1 MNTKDED
8 YVEKVFTASTH
19 DVMLFFTTSGRV
31 YWKKAYEIPESG
43 RAARGKALVNFLE
56 IGTDESIADLLCIRE
71 FSDEHFLVMAT
82 KNGIVKKT
90 CLGAFRNIRAG
101 GIIAIAVDEN
111 DVLIGVQLTNGRNE
125 LVLSTRNGMSIRFE
139 ESQLRDQGRATR
151 RSDAEDALAALSA
164 REREVALLV
173 AEGLGNLDIADR
185 LFVTESTIKKH
196 VHTVYDKLGIRTRP
210 QLVAWAWRTG
220 VLQPDGD

>member
-1 MNTKDED
+1 MVSYPTPHRSPPAAID
-8 YVEKVFTASTH
+8 TR
-19 DVMLFFTTSGRV
+19 TS
-31 YWKKAYEIPESG
+31 
-43 RAARGKALVNFLE
+43 RAA
-56 IGTDESIADLLCIRE
+56 
-71 FSDEHFLVMAT
+71 
-82 KNGIVKKT
+82 
-90 CLGAFRNIRAG
+90 GASPKYHRRR
-101 GIIAIAVDEN
+101 
-111 DVLIGVQLTNGRNE
+111 Q
-125 LVLSTRNGMSIRFE
+125 
-139 ESQLRDQGRATR
+139 QDQGRATR